1 MKKDYYSV
9 NTYSVYN
16 GGNYRLQIISN
27 KLNPNGKKILL
38 IGDSF
43 DCAVVPFL
51 SLQTSQ
57 LHICDVRNMKGL
69 VGEKVNIKNYIE
81 EIRPD
86 YVLVLYAD
94 IQDDNFDFF

>member
-1 MKKDYYSV
+1 
-9 NTYSVYN
+9 
-16 GGNYRLQIISN
+16 
-27 KLNPNGKKILL
+27 
-38 IGDSF
+38 
-43 DCAVVPFL
+43 
-51 SLQTSQ
+51 
-57 LHICDVRNMKGL
+57 MKGL